1 MLNIR
6 SLTKLSGLI
15 AASLLTGIA
24 SQVHATTLLEIY
36 DRAAQND
43 PQIRAADANR
53 LATREAHPQAW
64 AQLLPNIS
72 ANANWSS
79 VACSAN
85 SAACAAVG
93 FPTGPQPTDAY
104 TKRGGSFSLDAEE
117 RINLPLMLRNLKH
130 TDYVLAQADIT
141 YHAAE
146 QDLAVRVANAYF
158 NVLSAQDV
166 LTSSQASLAAFNKQL
181 EQQEKR
187 FEVGLS
193 ANTDVQE
200 ARAARDAASAT
211 VISSKQALASA
222 QEQLRVIAGTFVDK
236 LAAPVDDMPLIM
248 PEPQN
253 EEDWVKKALDGNLN
267 LAAARVSLD
276 MATYDLGTTKTY
288 RYPSLTLGASY
299 NNNKTFNDFDTS
311 NGIHSWNGT
320 IVSVGIS
327 VPLFSGGMISSQIRQ
342 STYLQRAARENV
354 ELATRQTDSG
364 ARNAFLGME
373 SAIALVK
380 ANKQAYESAK
390 LALQAT
396 EAGFDVGTRT
406 TIDVLNS
413 RKALLTAEVQYE
425 QSRYQYITQ
434 LITLKQTSGELSR
447 ADLELINSWLTK

>member
-1 MLNIR
+1 MLKIQTV
-6 SLTKLSGLI
+6 SKITGVI
-15 AASLLTGIA
+15 ALSLLSSVSGTA
-24 SQVHATTLLEIY
+24 YATNLLEIY

-53 LATREAHPQAW
+53 LATRETRPQAW

-72 ANANWSS
+72 ANANWTSM
-79 VACSAN
+79 ACSAN
-85 SAACAAVG
+85 SGACAAVG
-93 FPTGPQPTDAY
+93 LPDTQLRTDSY
-104 TKRGGSFSLDAEE
+104 TKRGGSYSLNAEE
-117 RINLPLMLRNLKH
+117 KINLPLMLRNLKRS
-130 TDYVLAQADIT
+130 DYVLAQADIT

-146 QDLAVRVANAYF
+146 QDLAVRVATAYF

-166 LTSSQASLAAFNKQL
+166 LKSSQASLAAFNKQL

-211 VISSKQALASA
+211 VISSKQALSSA
-222 QEQLRVIAGTFVDK
+222 LEQLRIIAGTLEDN
-236 LAAPVDDMPLIM
+236 LAAPLDDMPLIVPN
-248 PEPQN
+248 PEN

-267 LAAARVSLD
+267 LAAARMALD
-276 MATYDLGTTKTY
+276 TATYDLGTTKTE

-311 NGIHSWNGT
+311 NGVHSWNGA

-354 ELATRQTDSG
+354 ELATREADSG

-413 RKALLTAEVQYE
+413 RKALQTAEVQYE

>member
-6 SLTKLSGLI
+6 KLSRISGLM
-15 AASLLTGIA
+15 AMSLLTGFA
-24 SQVHATTLLEIY
+24 AQAQTTNLLEIY

-64 AQLLPNIS
+64 SQLLPNIS
-72 ANANWSS
+72 ANANWTSMACGAYSTDCDSVGIPSS
-79 VACSAN
+79 ALSTT
-85 SAACAAVG
+85 
-93 FPTGPQPTDAY
+93 PTTV
-104 TKRGGSFSLDAEE
+104 RGGSYGISAVE
-117 RINLPLMLRNLKH
+117 RVNLPLMLRNLKH
-130 TDYVLAQADIT
+130 TDYVLAQADLT

-158 NVLSAQDV
+158 GVLNAKDALSSAQ
-166 LTSSQASLAAFNKQL
+166 ANLAALNKQL

-200 ARAARDAASAT
+200 AQAARDSASAK
-211 VISSKQALASA
+211 VISSKQAVASA
-222 QEQLRVIAGTFVDK
+222 LEQMRIIAGSIVDD
-236 LAAPVDDMPLIM
+236 LAAPRDDMPLIV
-248 PEPQN
+248 PAPQN
-253 EEDWVKKALDGNLN
+253 EEGWVKKSLDGNIN
-267 LAAARVSLD
+267 LAAARVAQD
-276 MATYDLGTTKTY
+276 MATYDLGTVKTT

-299 NNNKTFNDFDTS
+299 NNNKFFNNFNTQQGV
-311 NGIHSWNGT
+311 NLWNGT

-342 STYLQRAARENV
+342 DVYLQRAARENV
-354 ELATRQTDSG
+354 ELATRQADSD
-364 ARNAFLGME
+364 ARNDFLGMQ
-373 SAIALVK
+373 SAIALVQ
-380 ANKQAYESAK
+380 ADKQALDSAR

-413 RKALLTAEVQYE
+413 RNALFTADLQYK
-425 QSRYQYITQ
+425 QSRYQYIIQ
-434 LITLKQTSGELSR
+434 LIVLKQVSGELSR
-447 ADLELINSWLTK
+447 ADLEMINSWLIK